1 MDWSNYQLKIFE
13 EIKTGEGNLIIEA
26 LAGSAKSTSLIEG
39 SKYIKPGAS
48 AIFLAFNK
56 IIASD
61 LREKLS
67 NNIETHTF
75 HALGLKILGRN
86 IKDLQVE
93 QGKLDSIIDKRF
105 KAKEFRSLKKCL
117 KKIIPKAKSCLS
129 QSISELDDLID
140 VFDLEIPSEME
151 RIDFINQTLSVLDLC
166 KQFSTVV
173 DFDDMVWLAALLEL
187 KATKYDY
194 VFVDEAQDISR
205 SQLALIQKIIKPTS
219 RIFFCLDQNQQI
231 YQFRGIINIS
241 EIESTFKTKSLP
253 LNICYRCPELVIKE
267 AQKIVPAL
275 EVAPGA
281 IKGKVER
288 CSSGEMMSSI
298 KLNDVVLSRSNA
310 PLVALAVVM
319 VKNNLPCYIVGR
331 NIGDSLL
338 SIINKSKAKTL
349 DQLRT
354 FVDKW
359 QLKEIARLMKKD
371 QATDSVDD
379 KAKCLYE
386 FIKHFTSL
394 SELKENI
401 QKLFS
406 DGENG
411 KITLSSIHK
420 AKGKEWDDVYIL
432 KDTLRYF
439 NQEEKNK
446 QEIH

>member
-1 MDWSNYQLKIFE
+1 
-13 EIKTGEGNLIIEA
+13 
-26 LAGSAKSTSLIEG
+26 
-39 SKYIKPGAS
+39 
-48 AIFLAFNK
+48 
-56 IIASD
+56 
-61 LREKLS
+61 
-67 NNIETHTF
+67 
-75 HALGLKILGRN
+75 
-86 IKDLQVE
+86 
-93 QGKLDSIIDKRF
+93 
-105 KAKEFRSLKKCL
+105 
-117 KKIIPKAKSCLS
+117 
-129 QSISELDDLID
+129 
-140 VFDLEIPSEME
+140 
-151 RIDFINQTLSVLDLC
+151 
-166 KQFSTVV
+166 
-173 DFDDMVWLAALLEL
+173 MVWMADLLEL

-439 NQEEKNK
+439 NQEEKNISYVAISRARRSLFLVEK
-446 QEIH
+446 SIK